1 MVWQTYDYYFDP
13 TAAYFGCKKACEP
26 LHIQY
31 NALTDSI
38 EIVNHSAGNLRAI
51 TANISVFNLNGKCVY
66 QKKQRLNSN
75 EDTTFACA
83 KLSTVMPQAPSDVYF
98 LRLTLS
104 DKKGVI
110 SENTYIRGRNDGDYR
125 ALRTLPKAL
134 LQQHVTITSSGHTVT
149 ARVTLR
155 NKSRIPAPFLR
166 LNLKGNDGEQILPV
180 IYSDNY
186 ITLMPGEQKPVTVSW
201 NRRDAHGHDGHID
214 IIGLQ

>member
-1 MVWQTYDYYFDP
+1 
-13 TAAYFGCKKACEP
+13 
-26 LHIQY
+26 
-31 NALTDSI
+31 
-38 EIVNHSAGNLRAI
+38 
-51 TANISVFNLNGKCVY
+51 
-66 QKKQRLNSN
+66 
-75 EDTTFACA
+75 
-83 KLSTVMPQAPSDVYF
+83 MPQAPSDVYF

-186 ITLMPGEQKPVTVSW
+186 ITLMPGEQKTVTVSW